1 MPSLWQ
7 RQKKVIVAIVVIAI
21 LAVGPVS
28 AALLLRPPSQ
38 FTIPLWYNNDG
49 HYGDTEPTQ
58 AQVIA
63 SAFEKT
69 GKKNDQLKSGPS
81 AQYTT
86 DFGNENPPCF
96 LCGWLP

>member
-7 RQKKVIVAIVVIAI
+7 RQKKVIIAIVVSAI
-21 LAVGPVS
+21 LAVGSAS

-38 FTIPLWYNNDG
+38 FTIPLWCNSDG
-49 HYGDTEPTQ
+49 HYGATEPTV

-63 SAFEKT
+63 SAIERT
-69 GKKNDQLKSGPS
+69 GKINVQLKSAPW

-86 DFGNENPPCF
+86 ALGNGNLHF
-96 LCGWLP
+96 LLLRR